1 MCIKSS
7 EWGWEY
13 ELIHT
18 INTMT
23 TSLEAKQTIITLL
36 ECVGDNSATTEELAA
51 TISTTIS
58 TTNGTTET
66 LSEVMKINS
75 GKRKIYAEGL
85 DKRRKRF
92 VLAIEI

>member
-23 TSLEAKQTIITLL
+23 TSLEAKQTIITLM

-51 TISTTIS
+51 TIS

>member
-1 MCIKSS
+1 
-7 EWGWEY
+7 
-13 ELIHT
+13 
-18 INTMT
+18 MT
-23 TSLEAKQTIITLL
+23 TSLEAKQTIITLM

-51 TISTTIS
+51 TIS

>member
-1 MCIKSS
+1 
-7 EWGWEY
+7 
-13 ELIHT
+13 
-18 INTMT
+18 MT
-23 TSLEAKQTIITLL
+23 TSLEAKQTIITLM
-36 ECVGDNSATTEELAA
+36 ECAGDNSATTEELAA
-51 TISTTIS
+51 TIS